1 MFVRSFKKRLVLF
14 CAILPL
20 FLLFSGCVPF
30 GSQVSQKT
38 NEAPTATPIS
48 VTIPSCQIGC
58 NTPGL
63 REIPDTWNNIHLFQS
78 FDYNIRNPTPIA
90 RYYDF
95 VWGATPS
102 KVAAFR
108 AGNPNA
114 FISYY
119 IPFHRD
125 SGTFT
130 NAELGKQ
137 HDVNY
142 WQSAHPNWV
151 LYKCDRT
158 TPALEYGDPN
168 IPLDFTNPD
177 VVQWQVQTYA
187 QPASTNGYDAIA
199 ADNLNLENLFG
210 ACGFY
215 KNGQWVQ
222 RYTGDTIDKQWQN
235 DILSWV
241 TAMQTALHALPH
253 PLALIPNLGAGPVAL
268 SDPILGKIVTHVDG
282 ILDEGGFTNYGDGYL
297 TGSNW
302 LHEIQFIRSVQ
313 KQQHKPYYISNEF
326 KSDALGH
333 DQIQWAL
340 ASYLISKE
348 HSSSLFITNNTNHT
362 QNYGADRRYS
372 EYEGKIGNPQ
382 SDIYFSQN
390 VYWRDYSNGIVVV
403 NPSDTNTNTVKTSAS
418 TYVDLYGN
426 HVNQT
431 FSLPPHSGMV
441 LIPG

>member
-1 MFVRSFKKRLVLF
+1 MFVRLFEKRVVLF
-14 CAILPL
+14 FTMLSV
-20 FLLFSGCVPF
+20 FLLLSGCIPL
-30 GSQVSQKT
+30 GPQTEAKT
-38 NEAPTATPIS
+38 NVSPTATPIS
-48 VTIPSCQIGC
+48 ATIPACQNTC
-58 NTPGL
+58 TTPGL
-63 REIPDTWNNIHLFQS
+63 RVIPDTWNNIHLFQS
-78 FDYNIRNPTPIA
+78 FDYNISDPTPIA

-95 VWGATPS
+95 VWGATPN

-125 SGTFT
+125 NGTFT
-130 NAELGKQ
+130 NPELGKQ
-137 HDVNY
+137 HDINY
-142 WQSAHPNWV
+142 WRSTHPDWV

-168 IPLDFTNPD
+168 MPLDFSNPA

-235 DILSWV
+235 DILTWV

-253 PLALIPNLGAGPVAL
+253 SLALIPNLSVGPVSL
-268 SDPILGKIVTHVDG
+268 SDPIVAKIVTRVDG
-282 ILDEGGFTNYGDGYL
+282 ILDEGGFTSYGSGYL
-297 TGSNW
+297 TGNGW
-302 LHEIQFIRSVQ
+302 LHEIQFIRNVQ
-313 KQQHKPYYISNEF
+313 QQQHKPYYVSNEF
-326 KSDALGH
+326 KSDVLSH
-333 DQIQWAL
+333 DEIQWAL
-340 ASYLISKE
+340 ASYLMSKE
-348 HSSSLFITNNTNHT
+348 HYSSLYITNNINGT

-372 EYEGKIGNPQ
+372 EYGAKIGNPN
-382 SDIYFSQN
+382 SEMYFSQN
-390 VYWRDYSNGIVVV
+390 VYWRDYSNGLVVV
-403 NPSDTNTNTVKTSAS
+403 NSSNTSTYTVKTSAS
-418 TYVDLYGN
+418 TYIDLYGN

>member
-1 MFVRSFKKRLVLF
+1 MFVRSFEKQLVISL
-14 CAILPL
+14 AILPI
-20 FLLFSGCVPF
+20 FLLLSGCVPL
-30 GSQVSQKT
+30 GPQTDVKMNAT
-38 NEAPTATPIS
+38 PTASPIS
-48 VTIPSCQIGC
+48 VTIPPCQNAC

-63 REIPDTWNNIHLFQS
+63 RAVPDTWNNIHLFQS
-78 FDYNIRNPTPIA
+78 FDYNISNPTPIA

-95 VWGATPS
+95 VWGATPG

-114 FISYY
+114 FLSYY

-125 SGTFT
+125 NGTFA
-130 NAELGKQ
+130 NPDLGKQ
-137 HDVNY
+137 HDLNY
-142 WQSAHPNWV
+142 WQSTHPDWV

-222 RYTGDTIDKQWQN
+222 RYTGETIDKQWQN
-235 DILSWV
+235 DILAWV

-253 PLALIPNLGAGPVAL
+253 PLALIPNLSAGPVSL
-268 SDPILGKIVTHVDG
+268 GDPVIAQIVTHVDG
-282 ILDEGGFTNYGDGYL
+282 ILDEGGFTNYGNGDL
-297 TGSNW
+297 TGSDW
-302 LHEIQFIRSVQ
+302 LHEIQFIRNVQ
-313 KQQHKPYYISNEF
+313 LQQHKPYYVSNEF
-326 KSDALGH
+326 KSATLSRDE
-333 DQIQWAL
+333 IQWAL
-340 ASYLISKE
+340 ASYLMSKE
-348 HSSSLFITNNTNHT
+348 HYSSVYITNNTNGT

-372 EYEGKIGNPQ
+372 EYEAKIGNPN
-382 SDIYFSQN
+382 SEMYFSQN
-390 VYWRDYSNGIVVV
+390 VYWRDYSNGLVVV
-403 NPSDTNTNTVKTSAS
+403 NPSATNTYTVKTSAS
-418 TYVDLYGN
+418 TYADLYGN

>member
-1 MFVRSFKKRLVLF
+1 MFVRLFEKRLILF
-14 CAILPL
+14 LAFLPL
-20 FLLFSGCVPF
+20 SLLLSGCIPL
-30 GSQVSQKT
+30 GSQGSSKT
-38 NEAPTATPIS
+38 DVTPTAAPIS
-48 VTIPSCQIGC
+48 VTIPACQSTC
-58 NTPGL
+58 TTPGL

-78 FDYNIRNPTPIA
+78 FDYRIQNPTPISQ
-90 RYYDF
+90 YYDF
-95 VWGATPS
+95 IWGAVPS

-108 AGNPNA
+108 AGNPKVL
-114 FISYY
+114 ISYY

-125 SGTFT
+125 NGTFANT
-130 NAELGKQ
+130 TLGQQ
-137 HDVNY
+137 HGLDY
-142 WQSAHPNWV
+142 WHSTHPDWV

-222 RYTGDTIDKQWQN
+222 RYTGETIDKQWQN

-253 PLALIPNLGAGPVAL
+253 PLALIPNLSPGPIPLTDSVVA
-268 SDPILGKIVTHVDG
+268 KIVTHVDG
-282 ILDEGGFTNYGDGYL
+282 VLDEGGFTNYGSGYL

-302 LHEIQFIRSVQ
+302 LHEIQFIRNVQ
-313 KQQHKPYYISNEF
+313 IQQHKPYYISNEF
-326 KSDALGH
+326 KTDALSH

-348 HSSSLFITNNTNHT
+348 HYASLYITNNTNST

-372 EYEGKIGNPQ
+372 EYETRIGSPN
-382 SDIYFSQN
+382 SEMYFSQN

-403 NPSDTNTNTVKTSAS
+403 NSSDTNTYTVKTSAS

-426 HVNQT
+426 RVNQT
-431 FSLPPHSGMV
+431 FSIPPHSGMV

>member
-1 MFVRSFKKRLVLF
+1 MFVRLLKKQSIILLVF
-14 CAILPL
+14 LPM
-20 FLLFSGCVPF
+20 FLMFSACVPF
-30 GSQVSQKT
+30 GPSSNSKRNVT
-38 NEAPTATPIS
+38 PTATPIN
-48 VTIPSCQIGC
+48 VVIPSCQSSC
-58 NTPGL
+58 STPGL
-63 REIPDTWNNIHLFQS
+63 RAVTDTWNNIHLFQS
-78 FDYNIRNPTPIA
+78 FDYNIHNPSPIA

-95 VWGATPS
+95 VWGATPR

-108 AGNPNA
+108 SGNPNA
-114 FISYY
+114 FLSYY

-125 SGTFT
+125 SGTFE
-130 NAELGKQ
+130 NPGLGKQ

-142 WQSAHPNWV
+142 WQSTHPDWV

-215 KNGQWVQ
+215 KNGKWTQ

-241 TAMQTALHALPH
+241 TAMQKSLHALPH
-253 PLALIPNLGAGPVAL
+253 PMALVPNLSAGPVPL
-268 SDPILGKIVTHVDG
+268 SDPIIGKIVTHVDG
-282 ILDEGGFTNYGDGYL
+282 ILDEGGFTNYGNGYL

-313 KQQHKPYYISNEF
+313 LQQHKPYYISNEF
-326 KSDALGH
+326 KSDALSH
-333 DQIQWAL
+333 EQILWAL

-348 HSSSLFITNNTNHT
+348 HFSSLYITNNTNST
-362 QNYGADRRYS
+362 QNYGADNRYS
-372 EYEGKIGNPQ
+372 EYAAKIGSPR
-382 SDIYFSQN
+382 SEMYFSQN

-403 NPSDTNTNTVKTSAS
+403 NPSDTNSYTVKTSAT
-418 TYVDLYGN
+418 TYADLYGN
-426 HVNQT
+426 RVNQT
-431 FSLPPHSGMV
+431 FSISPRSGMV

>member
-1 MFVRSFKKRLVLF
+1 MFVRSFEKRLVLF
-14 CAILPL
+14 LAIFPV

-30 GSQVSQKT
+30 GPQTDAKM
-38 NEAPTATPIS
+38 NESPTATPIS
-48 VTIPSCQIGC
+48 VTIPACQNTC

-63 REIPDTWNNIHLFQS
+63 RQVPDTWDNIHLFQI
-78 FDYNIRNPTPIA
+78 FDYNIGNSTPSA
-90 RYYDF
+90 QYYDF
-95 VWGATPS
+95 VWGATPG

-108 AGNPNA
+108 AGNPDA
-114 FISYY
+114 FLSYY

-125 SGTFT
+125 NGTF
-130 NAELGKQ
+130 ADPELGKQ
-137 HDVNY
+137 HDINY
-142 WQSAHPNWV
+142 WQSVHPDWV

-187 QPASTNGYDAIA
+187 QPASINGYDAIA

-222 RYTGDTIDKQWQN
+222 RYTGRTIDKQWQS

-241 TAMQTALHALPH
+241 TAMQAALHALPH
-253 PLALIPNLGAGPVAL
+253 PLALIPNLSAGPIPLSSPVVAQ
-268 SDPILGKIVTHVDG
+268 IVTHTDG

-297 TGSNW
+297 TGNTW
-302 LHEIQFIRSVQ
+302 LSEIQFIRNVQ
-313 KQQHKPYYISNEF
+313 LQQHKPYYVSNEF
-326 KSDALGH
+326 KTDALSH
-333 DQIQWAL
+333 DDIQWAL
-340 ASYLISKE
+340 ASYLMSKE
-348 HSSSLFITNNTNHT
+348 HYSSVYITNNINGT
-362 QNYGADRRYS
+362 QNYGSDIRYS
-372 EYEGKIGNPQ
+372 EYEAKIGTPT
-382 SDIYFSQN
+382 SEMYFSQN
-390 VYWRDYSNGIVVV
+390 VYWRDYSNGLVVV
-403 NPSDTNTNTVKTSAS
+403 NPSATNTYTVKTSAS
-418 TYVDLYGN
+418 TYADLYGN

>member
-1 MFVRSFKKRLVLF
+1 MFARSFEKRLVLF
-14 CAILPL
+14 FAVLPV

-30 GSQVSQKT
+30 GPQSDTKVNVS
-38 NEAPTATPIS
+38 PTATPIS
-48 VTIPSCQIGC
+48 VTIPACQNTC

-63 REIPDTWNNIHLFQS
+63 RQIPDTWDNIHLFQS
-78 FDYNIRNPTPIA
+78 FDYNIHDPNPIA

-108 AGNPNA
+108 TGNPNA

-125 SGTFT
+125 GGTFA
-130 NAELGKQ
+130 NPALGKQ

-142 WQSAHPNWV
+142 WQSAHPDWV

-168 IPLDFTNPD
+168 IPLDFANPA

-222 RYTGDTIDKQWQN
+222 RYTGDTLDKQWQN
-235 DILSWV
+235 DILTWV

-253 PLALIPNLGAGPVAL
+253 PLALIPNLSAGPVSL
-268 SDPILGKIVTHVDG
+268 SDPIIAQIVTHVDG
-282 ILDEGGFTNYGDGYL
+282 ILDEGGFTNYGNGYL

-302 LHEIQFIRSVQ
+302 LHEIQFIKSVQ
-313 KQQHKPYYISNEF
+313 IQQHKPYYISNEF
-326 KSDALGH
+326 KSDTLSQ
-333 DQIQWAL
+333 DDIQWAL
-340 ASYLISKE
+340 ASYLMSKE
-348 HSSSLFITNNTNHT
+348 HYSSLYITNNTNGT
-362 QNYGADRRYS
+362 QNYGADRRYG
-372 EYEGKIGNPQ
+372 EYEAKIGNPN
-382 SDIYFSQN
+382 SEMYFSQN

-403 NPSDTNTNTVKTSAS
+403 NPSDTNTYTVKTSAS
-418 TYVDLYGN
+418 TYADLYGN

-431 FSLPPHSGMV
+431 FSIPPHSGMV

>member
-1 MFVRSFKKRLVLF
+1 MFVRSLEKRS
-14 CAILPL
+14 IL
-20 FLLFSGCVPF
+20 FLAIFPIFLLLSGCVAF
-30 GSQVSQKT
+30 GPQTDAKT
-38 NEAPTATPIS
+38 NGSPTATPIS
-48 VTIPSCQIGC
+48 VTIPACQSTC

-63 REIPDTWNNIHLFQS
+63 RQVPDTWNNIHLFQS
-78 FDYNIRNPTPIA
+78 FDYNIDNPAPIA

-95 VWGATPS
+95 VWGATPG

-125 SGTFT
+125 SGAFA

-142 WQSAHPNWV
+142 WKSSHPDWV
-151 LYKCDRT
+151 LYKCDHT

-168 IPLDFTNPD
+168 IPLDFTNPA

-187 QPASTNGYDAIA
+187 QPASLHGYDAIA

-222 RYTGDTIDKQWQN
+222 RYTGETIDKQWQN
-235 DILSWV
+235 DVLGWV
-241 TAMQTALHALPH
+241 TAMQSALHALPH
-253 PLALIPNLGAGPVAL
+253 PLALIPNLSAGPISL
-268 SDPILGKIVTHVDG
+268 SDPLVAQIVTHVDG
-282 ILDEGGFTNYGDGYL
+282 ILDEGSFTNYGDGYL

-313 KQQHKPYYISNEF
+313 LQQHKPFYLSNEF
-326 KSDALGH
+326 KSDTLSH
-333 DQIQWAL
+333 DQIQWVL
-340 ASYLISKE
+340 ASYLMSKE
-348 HSSSLFITNNTNHT
+348 HYSSLYITNNTNNT

-372 EYEGKIGNPQ
+372 EYEAKIGHPN
-382 SDIYFSQN
+382 SEMYFSQN

-403 NPSDTNTNTVKTSAS
+403 NPSATNAYAVKTSAS
-418 TYVDLYGN
+418 TYTDLYGN
-426 HVNQT
+426 RVNQT
-431 FSLPPHSGMV
+431 FTLPPHSGMV